1 MPGRS
6 IRTMV
11 GMPPLDRRPAVAALL
26 VVLLAAAAASAEEPA
41 PPAPPPAPPA
51 PPAEKSAPNPPDT
64 IEKAYLRLESLRKTP
79 LTGPGAVVRRKER
92 VRGLA
97 DAALAIH
104 AKTPAA
110 GEDLFRLAEICTDAD
125 KPAEAIGFAAAYLK
139 SGDGKTALPSEGPAR
154 ALEIRGFA
162 AQGKLAEADAALKAW
177 AEKTPAAEGLGPVG
191 KAVGDAWLEAGKPA
205 EALARYREAHARV
218 PRPFKPGG
226 AAAVQ
231 ALVEALAFQG
241 ELDEAKKVLD
251 KGIEDAK
258 GDDAVGQRFA
268 AVRRRLDLFG
278 TKFPAPPLDRWVGG
292 AAPTEADLKG
302 KVAVWHLFGWW
313 TAAKPLPLEGWIARQ
328 GEWAPKGLVVLPV
341 TRTSGWDP
349 AQSRFRNDRK
359 PVDEL
364 PDIEKAVR
372 EIGWKGAVGVS
383 FDGALFNA
391 LSVRGLPMEVV
402 VGRDGKI
409 VYCQAGSEPGH
420 RFAMLAAERALAA
433 PAPTEAPAGGR

>member
-1 MPGRS
+1 
-6 IRTMV
+6 MV
-11 GMPPLDRRPAVAALL
+11 GMHPLERRPAVAALL
-26 VVLLAAAAASAEEPA
+26 VLLAAAAASAEEPA

-51 PPAEKSAPNPPDT
+51 GRSTPNPPDT
-64 IEKAYLRLESLRKTP
+64 IEKAYLRLESLRRTP

-110 GEDLFRLAEICTDAD
+110 GEDLFRLAEICTDAEQ
-125 KPAEAIGFAAAYLK
+125 PAEAAKFAAAYLG
-139 SGDGKTALPSEGPAR
+139 SGDGKAALPNEGPAR

-162 AQGKLAEADAALKAW
+162 AQGRLAEADAALKAW
-177 AEKTPAAEGLGPVG
+177 AEKAPTAEGLGPVG
-191 KAVGDAWLEAGKPA
+191 KSVGDAWLEAGKPA
-205 EALARYREAHARV
+205 DALSRYREAHARL
-218 PRPFKPGG
+218 PRPFKPG
-226 AAAVQ
+226 AAATVQ
-231 ALVEALAFQG
+231 ALVEALAFHG
-241 ELDEAKKVLD
+241 EIEEARKVLD
-251 KGIEDAK
+251 RGVEDAR
-258 GDDAVGQRFA
+258 GDEATGHRFA

-278 TKFPAPPLDRWVGG
+278 TKFPAPPLDRWLGG

-302 KVAVWHLFGWW
+302 RVAVWHLFGWW
-313 TAAKPLPLEGWIARQ
+313 TAARPLPLEGWIARL
-328 GEWAPKGLVVLPV
+328 GEWASKGLVVLPV

-349 AQSRFRNDRK
+349 AQSRFRSDRK

-364 PDIEKAVR
+364 PDLEKAVR

-402 VGRDGKI
+402 VGRDGRV

-433 PAPTEAPAGGR
+433 PASPEAPAGGR